1 MFSQFHNH
9 QKYSPFRKRHFW
21 KLGTSAGLQKIG
33 ICQNELKFYV
43 TVDRIVCS
51 SYQTDLAWNYRAKYW
66 SVQSFYFW
74 KTGRFFFE
82 TQKMFERNAL
92 FVEKIWN
99 MKWND
104 FDCSSMWCVSLI
116 WSKCQELKMRDNMLP
131 LN

>member
-43 TVDRIVCS
+43 TVYRIVRS

-66 SVQSFYFW
+66 SVQSFYFLKNW
-74 KTGRFFFE
+74 KIFLWNLKTAFLFE
-82 TQKMFERNAL
+82 KI
-92 FVEKIWN
+92 KIWN
-99 MKWND
+99 EMILIVAQCGV
-104 FDCSSMWCVSLI
+104 FSLI
-116 WSKCQELKMRDNMLP
+116 WSKCQELKMRHNMLP